1 MDELPNVGPLNQMEM
16 PVPINELPNVVP
28 QQDQNDVLVNDD
40 ADPNPNPNPN
50 LLDVEVDDPPQQ
62 VANLPPPL
70 LVNDD
75 ADPDDNNDENVIDVE
90 VDDPPQQVA
99 DPLFVVAQEDDYQNL
114 LMNH

>member
-28 QQDQNDVLVNDD
+28 QQDQANAPDDV
-40 ADPNPNPNPN
+40 
-50 LLDVEVDDPPQQ
+50 
-62 VANLPPPL
+62 